1 MDLSDVNGDEVGTV
15 DQVYDV
21 SGGGDRRGPTG
32 RRARPTDPG
41 ARPLHTASAV
51 ATSPLVIALLGRLAL
66 LAQALDLLS
75 SLRMVLEHGINAELN
90 PLLRVILVS
99 AGPVGVAIVKLGLA
113 AFVVSVLQHL
123 AYVGRPRLARNSLL
137 IAVNVG
143 VIGALSNG
151 CLKTFAPF

>member
-1 MDLSDVNGDEVGTV
+1 M
-15 DQVYDV
+15 
-21 SGGGDRRGPTG
+21 
-32 RRARPTDPG
+32 
-41 ARPLHTASAV
+41 
-51 ATSPLVIALLGRLAL
+51 LGRLAL

-90 PLLRVILVS
+90 PLLRVILIS